1 MIKKSDFKYQTY
13 KKRLSKTS
21 LKSEKRIVSGVEN
34 LDIMRFIVER
44 FTSFFLKLS
53 FSQPLL
59 LLFNRY
65 LLNHARGITR

>member
-1 MIKKSDFKYQTY
+1 MNS
-13 KKRLSKTS
+13 
-21 LKSEKRIVSGVEN
+21 
-34 LDIMRFIVER
+34 LDIMHFIVER

-65 LLNHARGITR
+65 LLNHARGITRWDNIAAEGLGDYSLSIELSEYGSQFRLGL

>member
-21 LKSEKRIVSGVEN
+21 LKSEKRIISGVELN
-34 LDIMRFIVER
+34 SLDIMRFIVER

-59 LLFNRY
+59 LLF
-65 LLNHARGITR
+65 